1 MKRFDKKLNAQDII
15 NAIPGGVAIYKVSDI
30 FETVYYSDGVPA
42 LSGYSR
48 DEYDLLIK
56 QDAAD
61 LIYQEDAAMVIR
73 KIRQVL
79 EAGKSASFEF
89 RKQHRDGHIVWVNVH
104 ARKIGEDGG
113 HPLLQCVFHNISAF
127 KQARE
132 ELAHVINSIP
142 GGIAAYDFND
152 MQNPRRLFCSDG
164 VAKLFG
170 CSDAADLQHYA
181 ANPWSMVFKEDYQR
195 VYDAFQHMFISSDTL
210 DLSYRITRKDQ
221 VLEWVHLNGKAINGI
236 FYAVFTG
243 MSDEAKLFQQISNEA
258 AQGIYVIDKKNH
270 DLLYYNENVELFL
283 TGKNNAWGKKCYT
296 ALHDKQTP
304 CTFCPLSMI
313 KNIEKPQELTFANGK
328 SYEIRAKELEW
339 NGLPAY
345 TLFINDIT
353 DKITSSRKTE
363 QLEQFYQTL
372 VQNLP
377 GGIAVIRFD
386 MAKKQMLPEYISE
399 GFAAM
404 TGMSTV
410 EAYAL
415 YKNDATAG
423 VHPDDLDYIIGRLNQ
438 HLKKHLDTCESI
450 YRLRKK
456 DGSYIWIKNNS
467 SLILRPNEIPLIYA
481 VYSDITKEIEAQNK
495 LRQKYNDLLLRQQ
508 NYPLSNEILSGY
520 CDITANRILRI
531 YDKTGIDPLQKF
543 GFERQNFFKGLATLI
558 ESPEERQHFLNTF
571 LNAPLLEKFAQ
582 GINSQELE
590 CFIRMPHDNSG
601 HYLKCVINMI
611 ESPDNGH
618 TIGVLSVLDLT
629 QFKINDQISMHL
641 AHAHYDFIATCDFN
655 SDSYQLFFTNS
666 KANLMPPEQGS
677 YSKNIVAFL
686 QTFTVPKDREFCM
699 EMFDPANMQR
709 RLYHENSYSFHYS
722 LKDEQGHIYTK
733 NMIVFLIDQRLNKVG
748 MARADIT
755 DYVREQR
762 ALLNTLAYT
771 FEQLSIINLVTKEFT
786 MYTRKSVLQN
796 LSPYKCA
803 DFNRA
808 LHKLSLPYTKLA
820 ADETAAEKFS
830 LPVILSRLAE
840 KPQGYEFT
848 LPYLANDGSEKNKQI
863 NVLWGDEGHH
873 TICLVRC
880 DVTDIISAEK
890 NSRSVLQNALD
901 LAQEANRAKTDFLSA
916 MSHDIRT
923 PMNAI
928 IGMTDLALDD
938 LDNRQHLSEYLDI
951 IKSSSSHLLTLI
963 NDILDMS
970 RIEKGK
976 LKLARTSFNL
986 SVEIDRFCSRYQL
999 LMDKNSLNFLHNAE
1013 LLHCNCIGDTAQLQ
1027 RIWDNL
1033 VSNACKF
1040 TPPGG
1045 TVTFSACELP
1055 SDNERL
1061 GWYKFTIS
1069 DTGIGIDS
1077 ESLQHL
1083 FDPFFRSSDVISK
1096 HIEGSGLGLAIVKN
1110 IVDYKGGTISV
1121 TSRQGEGTTFTV
1133 TLPLHFDTA
1142 AEHPVEKPT
1151 HTFGSADFD
1160 FSGKSLLLAEDHPI
1174 NQKVAELI
1182 LEKTGAAVTIVENGL
1197 QCTEL
1202 FTGSAKGSFDA
1213 ILMDIQMPVM
1223 NGYEA
1228 AQAIRSST
1236 HPQSATIPIIAMTA
1250 NAFAEDIKNALSA
1263 GMNAHIAKPID
1274 PQKLYQN
1281 AKTLLRIY
1289 VTVFLHFDYRLAQLQ
1304 TSRVS
1309 QIKKTPE
1316 KSRITSVTKALRPG
1330 ACSWI
1335 YSSLTAAAKPKN
1347 KIYPVAVR

>member
-313 KNIEKPQELTFANGK
+313 KNIEKPQELTFSNGK

-467 SLILRPNEIPLIYA
+467 SLILSPNEIPLIYA
-481 VYSDITKEIEAQNK
+481 VYSDITKEIAAQNK

-1274 PQKLYQN
+1274 PQKLYE
-1281 AKTLLRIY
+1281 TLAAY
-1289 VTVFLHFDYRLAQLQ
+1289 
-1304 TSRVS
+1304 
-1309 QIKKTPE
+1309 IK
-1316 KSRITSVTKALRPG
+1316 
-1330 ACSWI
+1330 
-1335 YSSLTAAAKPKN
+1335 
-1347 KIYPVAVR
+1347 

>member
-48 DEYDLLIK
+48 DEYDQLIK

-404 TGMSTV
+404 TGMSTD

-467 SLILRPNEIPLIYA
+467 SLILSPNEIPLIYA

-999 LMDKNSLNFLHNAE
+999 LMDKNSLNFLHNTE

-1055 SDNERL
+1055 SDNKRL

-1274 PQKLYQN
+1274 PQKLYE
-1281 AKTLLRIY
+1281 TLAAY
-1289 VTVFLHFDYRLAQLQ
+1289 
-1304 TSRVS
+1304 
-1309 QIKKTPE
+1309 IK
-1316 KSRITSVTKALRPG
+1316 
-1330 ACSWI
+1330 
-1335 YSSLTAAAKPKN
+1335 
-1347 KIYPVAVR
+1347 

>member
-313 KNIEKPQELTFANGK
+313 KNIEKPQELTFSNGK

-404 TGMSTV
+404 TGMSTD

-467 SLILRPNEIPLIYA
+467 SLILSPNEIPLIYA
-481 VYSDITKEIEAQNK
+481 VYSDITKEIAAQNK

-582 GINSQELE
+582 GVNSQELE

-677 YSKNIVAFL
+677 YGKNIVAFL

-840 KPQGYEFT
+840 KPLGYEFT
-848 LPYLANDGSEKNKQI
+848 LPYLANDGSEKHKQI

-1274 PQKLYQN
+1274 PQKLYE
-1281 AKTLLRIY
+1281 TLAAY
-1289 VTVFLHFDYRLAQLQ
+1289 
-1304 TSRVS
+1304 
-1309 QIKKTPE
+1309 IK
-1316 KSRITSVTKALRPG
+1316 
-1330 ACSWI
+1330 
-1335 YSSLTAAAKPKN
+1335 
-1347 KIYPVAVR
+1347 

>member
-404 TGMSTV
+404 AGMSTD

-467 SLILRPNEIPLIYA
+467 SLILSPNEIPLIYA

-999 LMDKNSLNFLHNAE
+999 LMDKNSLNFLHNTE

-1274 PQKLYQN
+1274 PQKLYE
-1281 AKTLLRIY
+1281 TLAAY
-1289 VTVFLHFDYRLAQLQ
+1289 
-1304 TSRVS
+1304 
-1309 QIKKTPE
+1309 IK
-1316 KSRITSVTKALRPG
+1316 
-1330 ACSWI
+1330 
-1335 YSSLTAAAKPKN
+1335 
-1347 KIYPVAVR
+1347 

>member
-313 KNIEKPQELTFANGK
+313 KNIEKPQELTFSNGK

-404 TGMSTV
+404 TGMSTD

-467 SLILRPNEIPLIYA
+467 SLILSPNEIPLIYA
-481 VYSDITKEIEAQNK
+481 VYSDITKEIAAQNK

-558 ESPEERQHFLNTF
+558 ESPEEREHFLNTF

-677 YSKNIVAFL
+677 YSENIVAFL

-1274 PQKLYQN
+1274 PQKLYE
-1281 AKTLLRIY
+1281 TLAAY
-1289 VTVFLHFDYRLAQLQ
+1289 
-1304 TSRVS
+1304 
-1309 QIKKTPE
+1309 IK
-1316 KSRITSVTKALRPG
+1316 
-1330 ACSWI
+1330 
-1335 YSSLTAAAKPKN
+1335 
-1347 KIYPVAVR
+1347 

>member
-1 MKRFDKKLNAQDII
+1 MSSCLSGGGSAMKRFDKKLNAQDII

-48 DEYDLLIK
+48 DEYNLLIK

-404 TGMSTV
+404 TGMSTD

-467 SLILRPNEIPLIYA
+467 SLILSPNEIPLIYA

-999 LMDKNSLNFLHNAE
+999 LMDKNSLNFLHNTE

-1274 PQKLYQN
+1274 PQKLYE
-1281 AKTLLRIY
+1281 TLAAY
-1289 VTVFLHFDYRLAQLQ
+1289 
-1304 TSRVS
+1304 
-1309 QIKKTPE
+1309 IK
-1316 KSRITSVTKALRPG
+1316 
-1330 ACSWI
+1330 
-1335 YSSLTAAAKPKN
+1335 
-1347 KIYPVAVR
+1347 

>member
-313 KNIEKPQELTFANGK
+313 KNIEKPQELTFSNGK

-404 TGMSTV
+404 TGMSTD

-467 SLILRPNEIPLIYA
+467 SLILSPNEIPLIYA
-481 VYSDITKEIEAQNK
+481 VYSDITKEIAAQNK

-1213 ILMDIQMPVM
+1213 ILMDIQMPIM

-1274 PQKLYQN
+1274 PQKLYE
-1281 AKTLLRIY
+1281 TLAAY
-1289 VTVFLHFDYRLAQLQ
+1289 
-1304 TSRVS
+1304 
-1309 QIKKTPE
+1309 IK
-1316 KSRITSVTKALRPG
+1316 
-1330 ACSWI
+1330 
-1335 YSSLTAAAKPKN
+1335 
-1347 KIYPVAVR
+1347 

>member
-1 MKRFDKKLNAQDII
+1 MNCRFNKMTIDNLQTQNII
-15 NAIPGGVAIYKVSDI
+15 NAIPGGVVIYKVSDI
-30 FETVYYSDGVPA
+30 FETIYFSDGVST
-42 LSGYSR
+42 LSGYTP
-48 DEYDLLIK
+48 ETYAELMK
-56 QDAAD
+56 QDAAN
-61 LIYQEDAAMVIR
+61 LIHPDDRVMAVA
-73 KIRQVL
+73 KIR
-79 EAGKSASFEF
+79 EALDTNTAASFEF
-89 RKQHRDGHIVWVNVH
+89 RTQHSNGQIVWVSVY
-104 ARKIGEDGG
+104 AKKIGESAGY
-113 HPLLQCVFHNISAF
+113 PLLQCVFHNISDL
-127 KQARE
+127 KQTQE
-132 ELAHVINSIP
+132 ELNHLINSIP
-142 GGIAAYDFND
+142 GGIAAYDFHD
-152 MQNPRRLFCSDG
+152 LEHPKRILCSDG
-164 VAKLFG
+164 LATLFA
-170 CSDAADLQHYA
+170 CTDKADMEIYFPDPWKIVFHEDLQRVRNA
-181 ANPWSMVFKEDYQR
+181 FDYMHKTGEA
-195 VYDAFQHMFISSDTL
+195 VNI
-210 DLSYRITRKDQ
+210 SYRIVRKDSII
-221 VLEWVHLNGKAINGI
+221 EWIHLNGTLSDGI
-236 FYAVFTG
+236 FYAVYTG
-243 MSDEAKLFQQISNEA
+243 MSEEAKLFQQISNET
-258 AQGIYVIDKKNH
+258 AQGIYVIDRGNYN
-270 DLLYYNENVELFL
+270 LLYYNENKPLFL
-283 TGKNNAWGKKCYT
+283 NDGGNVLGQKCYA
-296 ALHDKQTP
+296 ALHGLAAP
-304 CTFCPLSMI
+304 CPICPLLPASE
-313 KNIEKPQELTFANGK
+313 NEQRQELLFPNGRA
-328 SYEIRAKELEW
+328 YEIRSKTLLW
-339 NGLPAY
+339 RGIPAY
-345 TLFINDIT
+345 ILYVNDVTDRVKSTL
-353 DKITSSRKTE
+353 KT
-363 QLEQFYQTL
+363 QRLEQFYQTL
-372 VQNLP
+372 IRNLP
-377 GGIAVIRFD
+377 GGIAVLRID
-386 MAKKQMLPEYISE
+386 QENGLMLPEFISE
-399 GFAAM
+399 GFAEM
-404 TGMSTV
+404 TGMTIT
-410 EAYAL
+410 EARAL
-415 YKNDATAG
+415 YENDATAG
-423 VHPDDLDYIIGRLNQ
+423 VHPEDVPYALATLQ
-438 HLKKHLDTCESI
+438 EHLKENLDTCESI
-450 YRLRKK
+450 YRLRKG
-456 DGSYIWIKNNS
+456 DGSYIWVKNNS
-467 SLILRPNEIPLIYA
+467 SLITDVNGAPLIYA
-481 VYSDITKEIEAQNK
+481 IYSDITKEIEAQNK
-495 LRQKYNDLLLRQQ
+495 LRQKYNDILLRQQ

-520 CDITANRILRI
+520 CDITASRILRI

-543 GFERQNFFKGLATLI
+543 GFERQNFFKGLATFI

-582 GINSQELE
+582 GINRQELE

-629 QFKINDQISMHL
+629 QFKINDQVSMHL

-1133 TLPLHFDTA
+1133 TLPLHFDTE

-1274 PQKLYQN
+1274 PQKLYE
-1281 AKTLLRIY
+1281 TLAAY
-1289 VTVFLHFDYRLAQLQ
+1289 
-1304 TSRVS
+1304 
-1309 QIKKTPE
+1309 IK
-1316 KSRITSVTKALRPG
+1316 
-1330 ACSWI
+1330 
-1335 YSSLTAAAKPKN
+1335 
-1347 KIYPVAVR
+1347 

>member
-404 TGMSTV
+404 TGMSTD

-467 SLILRPNEIPLIYA
+467 SLILSPNEIPLIYA

-722 LKDEQGHIYTK
+722 LKDEQGHIYTI

-938 LDNRQHLSEYLDI
+938 LDNRQHISEYLDI

-999 LMDKNSLNFLHNAE
+999 LMDKNSLNFLHNTE

-1121 TSRQGEGTTFTV
+1121 ASKPGEGTTFTV

-1274 PQKLYQN
+1274 PQKLYE
-1281 AKTLLRIY
+1281 TLAAY
-1289 VTVFLHFDYRLAQLQ
+1289 
-1304 TSRVS
+1304 
-1309 QIKKTPE
+1309 IK
-1316 KSRITSVTKALRPG
+1316 
-1330 ACSWI
+1330 
-1335 YSSLTAAAKPKN
+1335 
-1347 KIYPVAVR
+1347 

>member
-181 ANPWSMVFKEDYQR
+181 TNPWSMVFKEDYQR

-1274 PQKLYQN
+1274 PQKLYE
-1281 AKTLLRIY
+1281 TLAAY
-1289 VTVFLHFDYRLAQLQ
+1289 
-1304 TSRVS
+1304 
-1309 QIKKTPE
+1309 IK
-1316 KSRITSVTKALRPG
+1316 
-1330 ACSWI
+1330 
-1335 YSSLTAAAKPKN
+1335 
-1347 KIYPVAVR
+1347 

>member
-48 DEYDLLIK
+48 DEYDQLIK

-404 TGMSTV
+404 TGMSTD

-467 SLILRPNEIPLIYA
+467 SLILSPNEIPLIYA

-1151 HTFGSADFD
+1151 HPFGSADFD

-1202 FTGSAKGSFDA
+1202 FTGSAKGRFDA

-1236 HPQSATIPIIAMTA
+1236 HPQSVTIPIIAMTA

-1274 PQKLYQN
+1274 PQKLYE
-1281 AKTLLRIY
+1281 TLAAY
-1289 VTVFLHFDYRLAQLQ
+1289 
-1304 TSRVS
+1304 
-1309 QIKKTPE
+1309 IK
-1316 KSRITSVTKALRPG
+1316 
-1330 ACSWI
+1330 
-1335 YSSLTAAAKPKN
+1335 
-1347 KIYPVAVR
+1347 

>member
-61 LIYQEDAAMVIR
+61 LIYQEDAAMFIR

-313 KNIEKPQELTFANGK
+313 KNIEKPQELTFSNGK

-404 TGMSTV
+404 TGMSTD

-467 SLILRPNEIPLIYA
+467 SLILSPNEIPLIYA
-481 VYSDITKEIEAQNK
+481 VYSDITKEIAAQNK

-531 YDKTGIDPLQKF
+531 YDKTGIAPLQKF

-999 LMDKNSLNFLHNAE
+999 LMDKNSLNFLHNTE

-1121 TSRQGEGTTFTV
+1121 ASKPGEGTTFTV

-1274 PQKLYQN
+1274 PQKLYE
-1281 AKTLLRIY
+1281 TLAAY
-1289 VTVFLHFDYRLAQLQ
+1289 
-1304 TSRVS
+1304 
-1309 QIKKTPE
+1309 IK
-1316 KSRITSVTKALRPG
+1316 
-1330 ACSWI
+1330 
-1335 YSSLTAAAKPKN
+1335 
-1347 KIYPVAVR
+1347 

>member
-313 KNIEKPQELTFANGK
+313 KNIEKPQELTFSNGK

-404 TGMSTV
+404 TGMSTD

-467 SLILRPNEIPLIYA
+467 SLILSPNEIPLIYA

-999 LMDKNSLNFLHNAE
+999 LMDKNSLNFLHNTE

-1274 PQKLYQN
+1274 PQKLYE
-1281 AKTLLRIY
+1281 TLAAY
-1289 VTVFLHFDYRLAQLQ
+1289 
-1304 TSRVS
+1304 
-1309 QIKKTPE
+1309 IK
-1316 KSRITSVTKALRPG
+1316 
-1330 ACSWI
+1330 
-1335 YSSLTAAAKPKN
+1335 
-1347 KIYPVAVR
+1347 

>member
-313 KNIEKPQELTFANGK
+313 KNIEKPQELTFSNGK

-404 TGMSTV
+404 TGMSTD

-481 VYSDITKEIEAQNK
+481 VYSDITKEIAAQNK

-1274 PQKLYQN
+1274 PQKLYE
-1281 AKTLLRIY
+1281 TLAAY
-1289 VTVFLHFDYRLAQLQ
+1289 
-1304 TSRVS
+1304 
-1309 QIKKTPE
+1309 IK
-1316 KSRITSVTKALRPG
+1316 
-1330 ACSWI
+1330 
-1335 YSSLTAAAKPKN
+1335 
-1347 KIYPVAVR
+1347 

>member
-61 LIYQEDAAMVIR
+61 LIYQEDAAMVIL

-404 TGMSTV
+404 TGMSTD

-438 HLKKHLDTCESI
+438 HLKNHLDTCESI

-467 SLILRPNEIPLIYA
+467 SLILSPNEIPLIYA

-1274 PQKLYQN
+1274 PQKLYE
-1281 AKTLLRIY
+1281 TLAAY
-1289 VTVFLHFDYRLAQLQ
+1289 
-1304 TSRVS
+1304 
-1309 QIKKTPE
+1309 IK
-1316 KSRITSVTKALRPG
+1316 
-1330 ACSWI
+1330 
-1335 YSSLTAAAKPKN
+1335 
-1347 KIYPVAVR
+1347 

>member
-42 LSGYSR
+42 LAGYSR

-404 TGMSTV
+404 TGMSTD

-467 SLILRPNEIPLIYA
+467 SLILSPNEIPLIYA

-999 LMDKNSLNFLHNAE
+999 LMDKNSLNFLHNTE

-1213 ILMDIQMPVM
+1213 ILMDIQMPIM

-1274 PQKLYQN
+1274 PQKLYE
-1281 AKTLLRIY
+1281 TLAAY
-1289 VTVFLHFDYRLAQLQ
+1289 
-1304 TSRVS
+1304 
-1309 QIKKTPE
+1309 IK
-1316 KSRITSVTKALRPG
+1316 
-1330 ACSWI
+1330 
-1335 YSSLTAAAKPKN
+1335 
-1347 KIYPVAVR
+1347 

>member
-1 MKRFDKKLNAQDII
+1 MSSCLSGGGSAMKRFDKKLNAQDII

-48 DEYDLLIK
+48 DEYDQLIK

-404 TGMSTV
+404 TGMSTD

-467 SLILRPNEIPLIYA
+467 SLILSPNEIPLIYA

-590 CFIRMPHDNSG
+590 CFIRMPHNNSG

-999 LMDKNSLNFLHNAE
+999 LMDKNSLNFLHNTE

-1055 SDNERL
+1055 SDNKRL

-1274 PQKLYQN
+1274 PQKLYE
-1281 AKTLLRIY
+1281 TLAAY
-1289 VTVFLHFDYRLAQLQ
+1289 
-1304 TSRVS
+1304 
-1309 QIKKTPE
+1309 IK
-1316 KSRITSVTKALRPG
+1316 
-1330 ACSWI
+1330 
-1335 YSSLTAAAKPKN
+1335 
-1347 KIYPVAVR
+1347 

>member
-467 SLILRPNEIPLIYA
+467 SLILSPNEIPLIYA

-999 LMDKNSLNFLHNAE
+999 LMDKNSLNFLHNTE

-1083 FDPFFRSSDVISK
+1083 FDPFFRSGDVISK

-1274 PQKLYQN
+1274 PQKLYE
-1281 AKTLLRIY
+1281 TLAAY
-1289 VTVFLHFDYRLAQLQ
+1289 
-1304 TSRVS
+1304 
-1309 QIKKTPE
+1309 IK
-1316 KSRITSVTKALRPG
+1316 
-1330 ACSWI
+1330 
-1335 YSSLTAAAKPKN
+1335 
-1347 KIYPVAVR
+1347 

>member
-582 GINSQELE
+582 GIKSQELE

-601 HYLKCVINMI
+601 HYLKCVINML

-709 RLYHENSYSFHYS
+709 RLYHEKSYSFHYS

-986 SVEIDRFCSRYQL
+986 SIEIDRFCSRYQL
-999 LMDKNSLNFLHNAE
+999 LMDKNSLNFLHNTE

-1274 PQKLYQN
+1274 PQKLYE
-1281 AKTLLRIY
+1281 TLAAY
-1289 VTVFLHFDYRLAQLQ
+1289 
-1304 TSRVS
+1304 
-1309 QIKKTPE
+1309 IK
-1316 KSRITSVTKALRPG
+1316 
-1330 ACSWI
+1330 
-1335 YSSLTAAAKPKN
+1335 
-1347 KIYPVAVR
+1347 

>member
-56 QDAAD
+56 QDASD

-404 TGMSTV
+404 TGMSTD

-423 VHPDDLDYIIGRLNQ
+423 IHPDDLDYIIGRLNQ

-467 SLILRPNEIPLIYA
+467 SLILSPNEIPLIYA
-481 VYSDITKEIEAQNK
+481 VYSDITKEIAAQNK

-571 LNAPLLEKFAQ
+571 LNAPLLGKFAQ

-1121 TSRQGEGTTFTV
+1121 ASKPGEGTTFTV

-1274 PQKLYQN
+1274 PQKLYE
-1281 AKTLLRIY
+1281 TLAAY
-1289 VTVFLHFDYRLAQLQ
+1289 
-1304 TSRVS
+1304 
-1309 QIKKTPE
+1309 IK
-1316 KSRITSVTKALRPG
+1316 
-1330 ACSWI
+1330 
-1335 YSSLTAAAKPKN
+1335 
-1347 KIYPVAVR
+1347 

>member
-30 FETVYYSDGVPA
+30 FETVYYSDGVPT

-1274 PQKLYQN
+1274 PQKLYE
-1281 AKTLLRIY
+1281 TLAAY
-1289 VTVFLHFDYRLAQLQ
+1289 
-1304 TSRVS
+1304 
-1309 QIKKTPE
+1309 IK
-1316 KSRITSVTKALRPG
+1316 
-1330 ACSWI
+1330 
-1335 YSSLTAAAKPKN
+1335 
-1347 KIYPVAVR
+1347 

>member
-404 TGMSTV
+404 TGMSTD

-467 SLILRPNEIPLIYA
+467 SLILSPNEIPLIYA

-618 TIGVLSVLDLT
+618 TIGVPSVLDLT

-999 LMDKNSLNFLHNAE
+999 LMDKNSLNFLHNTE

-1213 ILMDIQMPVM
+1213 ILMDIQMPIM

-1274 PQKLYQN
+1274 PQKLYE
-1281 AKTLLRIY
+1281 TLAAY
-1289 VTVFLHFDYRLAQLQ
+1289 
-1304 TSRVS
+1304 
-1309 QIKKTPE
+1309 IK
-1316 KSRITSVTKALRPG
+1316 
-1330 ACSWI
+1330 
-1335 YSSLTAAAKPKN
+1335 
-1347 KIYPVAVR
+1347 

>member
-1 MKRFDKKLNAQDII
+1 MSSCLSGGGSAMKRFDKKLNAQDII

-79 EAGKSASFEF
+79 ESGKSASFEF

-313 KNIEKPQELTFANGK
+313 KNIEKPQELTFSNGK

-404 TGMSTV
+404 TGMSTD

-467 SLILRPNEIPLIYA
+467 SLILSPNEIPLIYA
-481 VYSDITKEIEAQNK
+481 VYSDITKEIAAQNK

-1121 TSRQGEGTTFTV
+1121 ASKPGEGTTFTV

-1274 PQKLYQN
+1274 PQKLYE
-1281 AKTLLRIY
+1281 TLAAY
-1289 VTVFLHFDYRLAQLQ
+1289 
-1304 TSRVS
+1304 
-1309 QIKKTPE
+1309 IK
-1316 KSRITSVTKALRPG
+1316 
-1330 ACSWI
+1330 
-1335 YSSLTAAAKPKN
+1335 
-1347 KIYPVAVR
+1347 

>member
-61 LIYQEDAAMVIR
+61 LIYQEDAAMVIL

-467 SLILRPNEIPLIYA
+467 SLILSPNEIPLIYA

-999 LMDKNSLNFLHNAE
+999 LMDKNSLNFLHNTE

-1274 PQKLYQN
+1274 PQKLYE
-1281 AKTLLRIY
+1281 TLAAY
-1289 VTVFLHFDYRLAQLQ
+1289 
-1304 TSRVS
+1304 
-1309 QIKKTPE
+1309 IK
-1316 KSRITSVTKALRPG
+1316 
-1330 ACSWI
+1330 
-1335 YSSLTAAAKPKN
+1335 
-1347 KIYPVAVR
+1347 

>member
-313 KNIEKPQELTFANGK
+313 KNIEKPQELTFSNGK

-404 TGMSTV
+404 TGMSTD

-467 SLILRPNEIPLIYA
+467 SLILSPNEIPLIYA

-677 YSKNIVAFL
+677 YSENIVAFL

-1213 ILMDIQMPVM
+1213 ILMDIQMPIM

-1274 PQKLYQN
+1274 PQKLYE
-1281 AKTLLRIY
+1281 TLAAY
-1289 VTVFLHFDYRLAQLQ
+1289 
-1304 TSRVS
+1304 
-1309 QIKKTPE
+1309 IK
-1316 KSRITSVTKALRPG
+1316 
-1330 ACSWI
+1330 
-1335 YSSLTAAAKPKN
+1335 
-1347 KIYPVAVR
+1347 

>member
-304 CTFCPLSMI
+304 CTFCPLSII

-1274 PQKLYQN
+1274 PQKLYE
-1281 AKTLLRIY
+1281 TLAAY
-1289 VTVFLHFDYRLAQLQ
+1289 
-1304 TSRVS
+1304 
-1309 QIKKTPE
+1309 IK
-1316 KSRITSVTKALRPG
+1316 
-1330 ACSWI
+1330 
-1335 YSSLTAAAKPKN
+1335 
-1347 KIYPVAVR
+1347 

>member
-467 SLILRPNEIPLIYA
+467 SLILSPNEIPLIYA

-999 LMDKNSLNFLHNAE
+999 LMDKNSLNFLHNTE

-1133 TLPLHFDTA
+1133 TLPLHFDTT

-1274 PQKLYQN
+1274 PQKLYE
-1281 AKTLLRIY
+1281 TLAAY
-1289 VTVFLHFDYRLAQLQ
+1289 
-1304 TSRVS
+1304 
-1309 QIKKTPE
+1309 IK
-1316 KSRITSVTKALRPG
+1316 
-1330 ACSWI
+1330 
-1335 YSSLTAAAKPKN
+1335 
-1347 KIYPVAVR
+1347 

>member
-313 KNIEKPQELTFANGK
+313 KNIEKPQELTFSNGK

-404 TGMSTV
+404 TGMSTD

-467 SLILRPNEIPLIYA
+467 SLILSPNEIPLIYA

-558 ESPEERQHFLNTF
+558 ESPEEREHFLNTF

-677 YSKNIVAFL
+677 YSENIVAFL

-1142 AEHPVEKPT
+1142 AEHPVEKPM

-1274 PQKLYQN
+1274 PQKLYE
-1281 AKTLLRIY
+1281 TLAAY
-1289 VTVFLHFDYRLAQLQ
+1289 
-1304 TSRVS
+1304 
-1309 QIKKTPE
+1309 IK
-1316 KSRITSVTKALRPG
+1316 
-1330 ACSWI
+1330 
-1335 YSSLTAAAKPKN
+1335 
-1347 KIYPVAVR
+1347 

>member
-386 MAKKQMLPEYISE
+386 IAKKQMLPEYISE

-404 TGMSTV
+404 TGMSTD

-423 VHPDDLDYIIGRLNQ
+423 VHPDNLDYIIGRLNQ

-467 SLILRPNEIPLIYA
+467 SLILSPNEIPLIYA

-999 LMDKNSLNFLHNAE
+999 LMDKNSLNFLHNTE

-1274 PQKLYQN
+1274 PQKLYE
-1281 AKTLLRIY
+1281 TLAAY
-1289 VTVFLHFDYRLAQLQ
+1289 
-1304 TSRVS
+1304 
-1309 QIKKTPE
+1309 IK
-1316 KSRITSVTKALRPG
+1316 
-1330 ACSWI
+1330 
-1335 YSSLTAAAKPKN
+1335 
-1347 KIYPVAVR
+1347 

>member
-1 MKRFDKKLNAQDII
+1 MKRFDKKINAQDII

-404 TGMSTV
+404 TGMSTD

-467 SLILRPNEIPLIYA
+467 SLILNPNEIPLIYA

-999 LMDKNSLNFLHNAE
+999 LMDKNSLNFLHNTE

-1213 ILMDIQMPVM
+1213 ILMDIQMPIM

-1274 PQKLYQN
+1274 PQKLYE
-1281 AKTLLRIY
+1281 TLAAY
-1289 VTVFLHFDYRLAQLQ
+1289 
-1304 TSRVS
+1304 
-1309 QIKKTPE
+1309 IK
-1316 KSRITSVTKALRPG
+1316 
-1330 ACSWI
+1330 
-1335 YSSLTAAAKPKN
+1335 
-1347 KIYPVAVR
+1347 

>member
-404 TGMSTV
+404 TGMSTD

-467 SLILRPNEIPLIYA
+467 SLILSPNEIPLIYA

-709 RLYHENSYSFHYS
+709 RLYHEDSYSFHYS

-999 LMDKNSLNFLHNAE
+999 LMDKNSLNFLHNTE

-1213 ILMDIQMPVM
+1213 ILMDIQMPIM

-1274 PQKLYQN
+1274 PQKLYE
-1281 AKTLLRIY
+1281 TLAAY
-1289 VTVFLHFDYRLAQLQ
+1289 
-1304 TSRVS
+1304 
-1309 QIKKTPE
+1309 IK
-1316 KSRITSVTKALRPG
+1316 
-1330 ACSWI
+1330 
-1335 YSSLTAAAKPKN
+1335 
-1347 KIYPVAVR
+1347 

>member
-1236 HPQSATIPIIAMTA
+1236 HPQSATIWTSII
-1250 NAFAEDIKNALSA
+1250 
-1263 GMNAHIAKPID
+1263 
-1274 PQKLYQN
+1274 
-1281 AKTLLRIY
+1281 
-1289 VTVFLHFDYRLAQLQ
+1289 
-1304 TSRVS
+1304 
-1309 QIKKTPE
+1309 
-1316 KSRITSVTKALRPG
+1316 
-1330 ACSWI
+1330 
-1335 YSSLTAAAKPKN
+1335 
-1347 KIYPVAVR
+1347 

>member
-1 MKRFDKKLNAQDII
+1 MSSCLSGGGSAMKRFDKKLNAQDII

-170 CSDAADLQHYA
+170 CSDAADLQHYV

-404 TGMSTV
+404 TGMSTD

-938 LDNRQHLSEYLDI
+938 LDSRQHLSEYLDI

-1274 PQKLYQN
+1274 PQKLYE
-1281 AKTLLRIY
+1281 TLAAY
-1289 VTVFLHFDYRLAQLQ
+1289 
-1304 TSRVS
+1304 
-1309 QIKKTPE
+1309 IK
-1316 KSRITSVTKALRPG
+1316 
-1330 ACSWI
+1330 
-1335 YSSLTAAAKPKN
+1335 
-1347 KIYPVAVR
+1347 

>member
-404 TGMSTV
+404 TGMSTD

-467 SLILRPNEIPLIYA
+467 SLILSPNEIPLIYA

-558 ESPEERQHFLNTF
+558 ESPEEREHFLNTF

-999 LMDKNSLNFLHNAE
+999 LMDKNSLNFLHNTE

-1121 TSRQGEGTTFTV
+1121 ASKPGEGTTFTV

-1174 NQKVAELI
+1174 NQKIAELI

-1274 PQKLYQN
+1274 PQKLYE
-1281 AKTLLRIY
+1281 TLAAY
-1289 VTVFLHFDYRLAQLQ
+1289 
-1304 TSRVS
+1304 
-1309 QIKKTPE
+1309 IK
-1316 KSRITSVTKALRPG
+1316 
-1330 ACSWI
+1330 
-1335 YSSLTAAAKPKN
+1335 
-1347 KIYPVAVR
+1347 

>member
-1 MKRFDKKLNAQDII
+1 MSSCLSGGGSAMKRFDKKLNAQDII

-79 EAGKSASFEF
+79 ESGKSASFEF

-313 KNIEKPQELTFANGK
+313 KNIEKPQELTFSNGK

-404 TGMSTV
+404 TGMSTD

-467 SLILRPNEIPLIYA
+467 SLILSPNEIPLIYA
-481 VYSDITKEIEAQNK
+481 VYSDITKEIAAQNK

-571 LNAPLLEKFAQ
+571 LNAPLLGKFAQ

-1121 TSRQGEGTTFTV
+1121 ASKPGEGTTFTV

-1274 PQKLYQN
+1274 PQKLYE
-1281 AKTLLRIY
+1281 TLAAY
-1289 VTVFLHFDYRLAQLQ
+1289 
-1304 TSRVS
+1304 
-1309 QIKKTPE
+1309 IK
-1316 KSRITSVTKALRPG
+1316 
-1330 ACSWI
+1330 
-1335 YSSLTAAAKPKN
+1335 
-1347 KIYPVAVR
+1347 

>member
-56 QDAAD
+56 QDASD

-313 KNIEKPQELTFANGK
+313 KNIEKPQELTFSNGK

-404 TGMSTV
+404 TGMSTD

-467 SLILRPNEIPLIYA
+467 SLILSPNEIPLIYA
-481 VYSDITKEIEAQNK
+481 VYSDITKEIAAQNK

-571 LNAPLLEKFAQ
+571 LNAPLLGKFAQ

-1121 TSRQGEGTTFTV
+1121 ASKPGEGTTFTV

-1142 AEHPVEKPT
+1142 AEHPVEKPM

-1274 PQKLYQN
+1274 PQKLYE
-1281 AKTLLRIY
+1281 TLAAY
-1289 VTVFLHFDYRLAQLQ
+1289 
-1304 TSRVS
+1304 
-1309 QIKKTPE
+1309 IK
-1316 KSRITSVTKALRPG
+1316 
-1330 ACSWI
+1330 
-1335 YSSLTAAAKPKN
+1335 
-1347 KIYPVAVR
+1347 

>member
-1 MKRFDKKLNAQDII
+1 MSSCLSGGGSAMKRFDKKLNAQDII

-386 MAKKQMLPEYISE
+386 IAKKQMLPEYISE

-404 TGMSTV
+404 TGMSTD

-467 SLILRPNEIPLIYA
+467 SLILSPNEIPLIYA

-999 LMDKNSLNFLHNAE
+999 LMDKNSLNFLHNTE

-1274 PQKLYQN
+1274 PQKLYE
-1281 AKTLLRIY
+1281 TLAAY
-1289 VTVFLHFDYRLAQLQ
+1289 
-1304 TSRVS
+1304 
-1309 QIKKTPE
+1309 IK
-1316 KSRITSVTKALRPG
+1316 
-1330 ACSWI
+1330 
-1335 YSSLTAAAKPKN
+1335 
-1347 KIYPVAVR
+1347 